1 VVHDEGVSTRQPR
14 WVYDA
19 GDEPDPR
26 FSLANERTFLAWIRT
41 ALAMVAGGVA
51 LHALDV
57 PGASWVRNLLVIG
70 LTVVGAL
77 VCVGSFVRWARLER
91 AMRLREPLP
100 SFALGLAL
108 TVALVVVAA
117 LLVAVLV

>member
-1 VVHDEGVSTRQPR
+1 MRGVSTRQPR

-26 FSLANERTFLAWIRT
+26 FTLANERTFLAWIRT

-57 PGASWVRNLLVIG
+57 PGASRLRTSLAVG
-70 LTVVGAL
+70 LIVLGAL
-77 VCVGSFVRWARLER
+77 VCAGSFLRWARLER
-91 AMRLREPLP
+91 AMRLHEPLP
-100 SFALGLAL
+100 SFALGLSM
-108 TVALVVVAA
+108 TVALVVVAV
-117 LLVAVLV
+117 LLVVLLV